1 MAAKT
6 RPNENASRQALVNT
20 GIYILIAGALA
31 AGCIVGMQ
39 QLWRAV
45 SDRPEFVV
53 RPGDLTLTSLWAR
66 IPEMK
71 RDFLV
76 TDRSGILRSPGVSI
90 FTADLCEDVAQAY
103 AASPW
108 VRRVLLVAKEFPNR
122 LDVRLELREP
132 FALVQVGGK
141 CICVDEEG
149 APLSPQFYDLSP
161 QRLGSL
167 VPVITLNSDCPVPN
181 AGRPWKQPE
190 VQEGLAMVR
199 LYRKDLARN
208 VPVHEIQVQNA
219 ENAAVMATLVL
230 DSGPRVQWGQTP
242 AGPRS
247 LAEISTAQK
256 TTALLA
262 ITKKEGP
269 QIGRFKTI
277 DVRWPNPLCE

>member
-1 MAAKT
+1 MPRK
-6 RPNENASRQALVNT
+6 PQSNETGSRQTLLNT
-20 GIYILIAGALA
+20 GIYILVAGALA
-31 AGCIVGMQ
+31 AGCIVGVQMI
-39 QLWRAV
+39 WRAF
-45 SDRPEFVV
+45 SDRQEFVV
-53 RPGDLTLTSLWAR
+53 RPADLTLTSKWAR

-76 TDRSGILRSPGVSI
+76 TDRSGILQSPGVSI
-90 FTADLCEDVAQAY
+90 FTAGLCDDVARAY

-108 VRRVLLVAKEFPNR
+108 VRRVLAVEKEFPNR
-122 LDVRLELREP
+122 LDIRLELREP
-132 FALVQVGGK
+132 FALVQVGGR

-161 QRLGSL
+161 QRIASL
-167 VPVITLNSDCPVPN
+167 VPVITLNGNCPVPN

-208 VPVHEIQVQNA
+208 VPIHEIQVQSA
-219 ENAAVMATLVL
+219 QNAAVMATLVL

-262 ITKKEGP
+262 ITRKEGP
-269 QIGRFKTI
+269 QIGRLKSI

>member
-6 RPNENASRQALVNT
+6 RPNNNSSHQALVNT
-20 GIYILIAGALA
+20 GIYILVAGALA
-31 AGCIVGMQ
+31 AGCVVGVQ

-45 SDRPEFVV
+45 SGRPEFVV
-53 RPGDLTLTSLWAR
+53 RPGDLTLTSKWVRTA
-66 IPEMK
+66 EMK

-76 TDRSGILRSPGVSI
+76 TDRTGILRTSGVSI
-90 FTADLCEDVAQAY
+90 FTAGLCEDVAAAY

-122 LDVRLELREP
+122 LDVQLELREP

-141 CICVDEEG
+141 CLCVDEEG

-161 QRLGSL
+161 QRVASL
-167 VPVITLNSDCPVPN
+167 VPVITLSGDCAVPN

-190 VQEGLAMVR
+190 VQEGLAMVH
-199 LYRKDLARN
+199 LCRKDLARN
-208 VPVHEIQVQNA
+208 APVHEIQVQNP

-242 AGPRS
+242 SGPRS

>member
-1 MAAKT
+1 MDAKT
-6 RPNENASRQALVNT
+6 RPKERSGEQALLNT
-20 GIYILIAGALA
+20 AFYILIAGALA
-31 AGCIVGMQ
+31 AGCVVGAQ

-45 SDRPEFVV
+45 SDRPEFIV
-53 RPGDLTLTSLWAR
+53 RPADLTLTSKWAR

-71 RDFLV
+71 RDFLE
-76 TDRSGILRSPGVSI
+76 TDRSGILQRPGVSI
-90 FTADLCEDVAQAY
+90 FTAGLCETVAQAY

-122 LDVRLELREP
+122 LDVQLELREP
-132 FALVQVGGK
+132 YALVQTGGK

-149 APLSPQFYDLSP
+149 APLSPQVYDLSP
-161 QRLGSL
+161 ERIATLL
-167 VPVITLNSDCPVPN
+167 PIITLNADCPVPC
-181 AGRPWKQPE
+181 AGRPWNQPE

-199 LYRKDLARN
+199 LCRKDLARS
-208 VPVHEIQVQNA
+208 VPVHEIQVQSA
-219 ENAAVMATLVL
+219 ENAAVMATLCL

-247 LAEISTAQK
+247 PAEISTAQK

-262 ITKKEGP
+262 ISRKEGA
-269 QIGRFKTI
+269 QISRLKTI

>member
-1 MAAKT
+1 MGAHPRDEARLSRH
-6 RPNENASRQALVNT
+6 RPQRHPAQA
-20 GIYILIAGALA
+20 
-31 AGCIVGMQ
+31 
-39 QLWRAV
+39 
-45 SDRPEFVV
+45 
-53 RPGDLTLTSLWAR
+53 
-66 IPEMK
+66 
-71 RDFLV
+71 
-76 TDRSGILRSPGVSI
+76 GVSI
-90 FTADLCEDVAQAY
+90 FTAGLCEDVAQAY

-122 LDVRLELREP
+122 LDVQLELREP
-132 FALVQVGGK
+132 YALVQTASK

-161 QRLGSL
+161 QRLAAL
-167 VPVITLNSDCPVPN
+167 VPVITLNGDCPVPN
-181 AGRPWKQPE
+181 AGQPWKQPE

-208 VPVHEIQVQNA
+208 VPVHEIQVQRA

-230 DSGPRVQWGQTP
+230 DSGPRVQWGRTP

-262 ITKKEGP
+262 ITRKEGP
-269 QIGRFKTI
+269 QIGRLKTI

>member
-6 RPNENASRQALVNT
+6 RPDENSSQQALVNT
-20 GIYILIAGALA
+20 GIYILVAGALA
-31 AGCIVGMQ
+31 AGCVVGVQ

-45 SDRPEFVV
+45 SNRAEFVV
-53 RPGDLTLTSLWAR
+53 RPGELTLTSPWAR

-71 RDFLV
+71 RDFLA

-90 FTADLCEDVAQAY
+90 FTDGLCEDIAQAY

-122 LDVRLELREP
+122 LDVKLELREP

-141 CICVDEEG
+141 CLCVDEEG
-149 APLSPQFYDLSP
+149 APLSPQFYNLSP
-161 QRLGSL
+161 QRIASL
-167 VPVITLNSDCPVPN
+167 APVITLNGDCPIPN
-181 AGRPWKQPE
+181 AGRSWKQPE

-199 LYRKDLARN
+199 LYRRDLARN
-208 VPVHEIQVQNA
+208 IPVHEIQVQNA

-262 ITKKEGP
+262 ITQKEGA

>member
-1 MAAKT
+1 M
-6 RPNENASRQALVNT
+6 SRKLQSKEATSEQTLVNT
-20 GIYILIAGALA
+20 GICILIAGALA
-31 AGCIVGMQ
+31 AGCVVGVCL
-39 QLWRAV
+39 LWRAV
-45 SDRPEFVV
+45 ADRQEFVV
-53 RPGDLTLTSLWAR
+53 RPADVTLTSKWAR

-71 RDFLV
+71 RDFLA
-76 TDRSGILRSPGVSI
+76 TDRSGILRSRGVSI
-90 FTADLCEDVAQAY
+90 FTDGLCEDVAQAY

-122 LDVRLELREP
+122 LDVQLELREP
-132 FALVQVGGK
+132 YALVQVGGK

-149 APLSPQFYDLSP
+149 APLSPQVYDLSP
-161 QRLGSL
+161 QRIASL
-167 VPVITLNSDCPVPN
+167 VPVITLNGDCPVPN

-199 LYRKDLARN
+199 LYRKDLARS
-208 VPVHEIQVQNA
+208 VPVHEIQVQGA
-219 ENAAVMATLVL
+219 ENAAVMATLCL

-247 LAEISTAQK
+247 PVEISTAQK

-262 ITKKEGP
+262 ITRKEGA
-269 QIGRFKTI
+269 QIGRLKTI

>member
-6 RPNENASRQALVNT
+6 RANDGSSQQALVNT

-31 AGCIVGMQ
+31 AGCVVGVQ

-45 SDRPEFVV
+45 SDRPEFIV
-53 RPGDLTLTSLWAR
+53 RPGDLALTSKWAR

-71 RDFLV
+71 RDFLA
-76 TDRSGILRSPGVSI
+76 TDRTGILRRPGVSI
-90 FTADLCEDVAQAY
+90 FTARLCEDVAQAY

-122 LDVRLELREP
+122 LDVQLELREP
-132 FALVQVGGK
+132 YALVQTGSK

-149 APLSPQFYDLSP
+149 APLSPQFYDMSP
-161 QRLGSL
+161 QRLASL
-167 VPVITLNSDCPVPN
+167 IPVITLNGDCPVPN
-181 AGRPWKQPE
+181 AGQPWKQPE

-208 VPVHEIQVQNA
+208 VSVHEIQVQRTD
-219 ENAAVMATLVL
+219 NAAVMATLVL
-230 DSGPRVQWGQTP
+230 DTGPRVQWGQTP

-262 ITKKEGP
+262 ITRKEGT
-269 QIGRFKTI
+269 QIGRLKTI

>member
-6 RPNENASRQALVNT
+6 RLNETAGHQAAVNT

-31 AGCIVGMQ
+31 AGCIVGVQ

-45 SDRPEFVV
+45 SNRPEFVV
-53 RPGDLTLTSLWAR
+53 RPGDLALTSKWAR
-66 IPEMK
+66 VPEMK

-90 FTADLCEDVAQAY
+90 FSPGLCADVAKAY

-108 VRRVLLVAKEFPNR
+108 VRRVLCVAKEFPNR
-122 LDVRLELREP
+122 LDVQLELREP

-141 CICVDEEG
+141 CLCVDEEG
-149 APLSPQFYDLSP
+149 APLSPQFYDLSQ
-161 QRLGSL
+161 QRTACL
-167 VPVITLNSDCPVPN
+167 VPVITLNGDCPIPY

-199 LYRKDLARN
+199 LCRKDLARN
-208 VPVHEIQVQNA
+208 IPVHEIQVQGA

-247 LAEISTAQK
+247 LVEISTAQK

-262 ITKKEGP
+262 ITRKEGP